1 MIVVQDKDVFENFY
15 KQHLSR
21 RLLSGRSVNDEF
33 ERSMI
38 VKLKSECGY
47 HFTSKLEG
55 MFNDMKISKDS
66 MEEFRKSKMVS
77 QPGRQPNRSL
87 PPFS

>member
-1 MIVVQDKDVFENFY
+1 LCDNFIGAQDKDVFENFY

-21 RLLSGRSVNDEF
+21 RLLSNRSVNDEF

-38 VKLKSECGY
+38 IKLKSECGY

-66 MEEFRKSKMVS
+66 MEEFRKTKKVGN
-77 QPGRQPNRSL
+77 PTV
-87 PPFS
+87 PFDVM

>member
-1 MIVVQDKDVFENFY
+1 MFENFY

-21 RLLSGRSVNDEF
+21 RLLSNRSVNDEF

-38 VKLKSECGY
+38 IKLKSECGY

-66 MEEFRKSKMVS
+66 MEEFRKTKKV
-77 QPGRQPNRSL
+77 GNHTV
-87 PPFS
+87 PFHVT